1 MTNSKFYPPFLPAVI
16 PDCHTTKINH
26 LKHDRSISQLPD
38 RWEFW
43 VRNDTVCGLLTV
55 IGNLNI
61 VGFLKCIFSKSMTF
75 HEFWSKEIA
84 LVKSV
89 FFLICFNFLPRCCSP
104 QKMWTTAFLR
114 ETLQLIP
121 KEDFVQEVKNQWKL
135 FFWSSKT
142 LYSCDVKLSK
152 FSPWCEYS
160 CEVTNFR
167 QAHNS

>member
-38 RWEFW
+38 CWKFW

-84 LVKSV
+84 LVKSI
-89 FFLICFNFLPRCCSP
+89 FFSHLFQFLATLLLSTENVNNCLLKRDSPAYTQRRFCARGEKSMKINFLV
-104 QKMWTTAFLR
+104 L
-114 ETLQLIP
+114 
-121 KEDFVQEVKNQWKL
+121 
-135 FFWSSKT
+135 
-142 LYSCDVKLSK
+142 
-152 FSPWCEYS
+152 
-160 CEVTNFR
+160 
-167 QAHNS
+167 